1 MQKHVS
7 YFSEGSFDPEEY
19 RDIPSSDE
27 FETVNDSK
35 RNAPSKAK
43 VSAALAS
50 PDVRGSRRGP
60 IEISDEEDTR
70 LDDDPSASRKSML
83 GMPRVNFYD
92 TLHNRPSFFS
102 FDEGVTSFSTL
113 SPRQESLSRL
123 STAAPVVPPIA
134 LVQKNKRDDLLHFIC
149 HSFLSLYRNSKHI
162 GVAKLTTAVPVSQEV
177 EERIRKS
184 ASTLLH
190 AHMEMLT
197 EVNPSIEGGFIFDI
211 NDYRLDASVATQMK
225 RVKQQF
231 IDKNRRIV

>member
-1 MQKHVS
+1 MDIGIVS
-7 YFSEGSFDPEEY
+7 MRYAKALLGYARSTGKEDVVYEEFKSLMRSLESHPEL
-19 RDIPSSDE
+19 
-27 FETVNDSK
+27 
-35 RNAPSKAK
+35 K
-43 VSAALAS
+43 VALQN
-50 PDVRGSRRGP
+50 PVV
-60 IEISDEEDTR
+60 SDEEKFSLICAASVGKTT
-70 LDDDPSASRKSML
+70 PSEEFR
-83 GMPRVNFYD
+83 RF
-92 TLHNRPSFFS
+92 
-102 FDEGVTSFSTL
+102 
-113 SPRQESLSRL
+113 
-123 STAAPVVPPIA
+123 IA

-190 AHMEMLT
+190 ARMEVLT